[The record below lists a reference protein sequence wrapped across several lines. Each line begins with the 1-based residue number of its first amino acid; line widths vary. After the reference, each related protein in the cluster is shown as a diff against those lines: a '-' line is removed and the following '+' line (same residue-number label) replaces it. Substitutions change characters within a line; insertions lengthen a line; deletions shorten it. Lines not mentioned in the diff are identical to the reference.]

1 MRAHLGNRDPN
12 EGALIFAHS
21 SISRILQGVEIN
33 PFAGFK
39 ETQKGK
45 LSASA
50 SDVIVSHSTAMTFS
64 GQGTGM
70 QMRAPSFFPLFFS
83 HFHISDSTR
92 SWKKSFGRHLGNPKK
107 V

>member
-12 EGALIFAHS
+12 EGALIYAHS

-50 SDVIVSHSTAMTFS
+50 IDVIVSNSTAMTFS

-70 QMRAPSFFPLFFS
+70 QMRAPSFFPRFFPTS
-83 HFHISDSTR
+83 ISQILQEVG
-92 SWKKSFGRHLGNPKK
+92 KNPLAGIQET
-107 V
+107 